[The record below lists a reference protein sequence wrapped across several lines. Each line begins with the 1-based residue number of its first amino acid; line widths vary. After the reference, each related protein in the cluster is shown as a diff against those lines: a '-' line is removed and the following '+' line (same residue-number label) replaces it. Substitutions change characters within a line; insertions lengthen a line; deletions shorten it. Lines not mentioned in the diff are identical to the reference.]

1 MYAMYGNRRP
11 SMNAM
16 RGRPKAADV
25 CDVNGMEGRWGLPMY
40 AMYDNRWPPIY
51 AIYGGRR
58 PMMHAMNSRPSAAEG
73 RRYKRCKAA
82 EGRRFMRC

>member
-16 RGRPKAADV
+16 RGRPKAVDV

-40 AMYDNRWPPIY
+40 AMYDNMAADICDIRRPKADDECHEQSSI
-51 AIYGGRR
+51 GGRR
-58 PMMHAMNSRPSAAEG
+58 PPI
-73 RRYKRCKAA
+73 
-82 EGRRFMRC
+82 